1 MRNTVVS
8 LFRCFEDKN
17 PKKVNLFQ
25 ILTTPK
31 FKSRIETLRAEEDEE
46 KQKELKKRLRLTYMT
61 NKKKLKLKLVNKLE
75 IS

>member
-46 KQKELKKRLRLTYMT
+46 KQKG
-61 NKKKLKLKLVNKLE
+61 NKERRNYDE
-75 IS
+75 HSFHSDPSN